1 MSELISFGEAIA
13 VVAGGLAAS
22 VLAYRYAE
30 RIRIPAPGLLLVA
43 AAGLSDVFPE
53 LGRHLGTR
61 TVERVAVVALVVI
74 LFEGGM
80 RVGHRRFREALAPII
95 SLGVIG
101 TLATAVLMTAVAR
114 LVLCFSWSTSAVIG
128 AALAPT
134 DPAVMFSVFRRRE
147 VAGRSATILEG
158 EAGANDPVSIA
169 MTIAAGEVAAGNSA
183 SVTHAGLDVVTELAL
198 GAAIGVGG
206 GLLLLGAL
214 RRVTLP
220 EASFYP
226 LWALALAALVYGVAA
241 TAHGSGFLAAYVAG
255 VVVGDAEI
263 PRRSVI
269 VEFQCSLAGL
279 GEIVVLVILGL
290 TVNLASL
297 GRDWLWLEGIALASV
312 LVFVARPLVV
322 TALLLPMRL
331 SVGERAFIAW
341 SGLKG
346 AVPILLASF
355 ALLEHV
361 EHADRIYGLVFVV
374 VAVSVLVQGT
384 TVPFAA
390 SRLGVPLRPVAEG

>member
-1 MSELISFGEAIA
+1 MSELISFGEAVA

-22 VLAYRYAE
+22 LLAYRYAE
-30 RIRIPAPGLLLVA
+30 RIQIPAAGLLLVA
-43 AAGLSDVFPE
+43 AAVSSDLFPE
-53 LGRHLGTR
+53 LGQHLATR

-80 RVGHRRFREALAPII
+80 RVGHRRFREALVPIF

-101 TLATAVLMTAVAR
+101 TLATAVLMTVVAR
-114 LVLCFSWSTSAVIG
+114 LVLGFNWSTSAVIG

-158 EAGANDPVSIA
+158 EAGANDPVAIA
-169 MTIAAGEVAAGNSA
+169 MTVAATKVAAGSSA
-183 SVTHAGLDVVTELAL
+183 SVSRAGLDVVTELAL
-198 GAAIGVGG
+198 GAAIGVAG
-206 GLLLLGAL
+206 GLALLVAL

-220 EASFYP
+220 DASFYP

-241 TAHGSGFLAAYVAG
+241 AAHGSGFLAVYVAG
-255 VVVGDAEI
+255 IAVGDAEI
-263 PRRSVI
+263 PRRRVI
-269 VEFQCSLAGL
+269 VGFQRSLAGL
-279 GEIVVLVILGL
+279 GEIVVLVALGL
-290 TVNLASL
+290 TVNVRSL
-297 GRDWLWLEGIALASV
+297 GHDWLWLEGIALASV
-312 LVFVARPLVV
+312 LVLVARPLAV
-322 TALLLPMRL
+322 TALLLPVRL
-331 SVGERAFIAW
+331 SLGERVFIVW

-355 ALLEHV
+355 ALLQHV

-374 VAVSVLVQGT
+374 VACSVLFQGT
-384 TVPFAA
+384 FVPFAA
-390 SRLGVPLRPVAEG
+390 SRLGVPMRPVARS

>member
-269 VEFQCSLAGL
+269 VEFQRSLAGL

>member
-1 MSELISFGEAIA
+1 VSELISFGEAIA

-269 VEFQCSLAGL
+269 VEFQRSLAGL